1 MEKNLKEILKKKNI
15 KISKKQFKLNF
26 FKENLLDSIQFLEII
41 SHIEKEYKINFTNK
55 EMSSEKFNSIH
66 GIITFL
72 KKKLHAHKKRY

>member
-41 SHIEKEYKINFTNK
+41 LKEK
-55 EMSSEKFNSIH
+55 
-66 GIITFL
+66 
-72 KKKLHAHKKRY
+72 